1 MYKLLFLFVL
11 TSVFGSCKPKVLP
24 TVVMITPDEVIVKF
38 SHMSALEDFAQ
49 VAMQCAEYN
58 INFQYAGT
66 EFFEDRKL
74 RKLAIQV
81 TTPGGQSG
89 QTTADLSKL
98 QFAYYG
104 FRYSPNGYFKIG
116 AVE

>member
-11 TSVFGSCKPKVLP
+11 TSVFWSCEPKNLP
-24 TVVMITPDEVIVKF
+24 SVVQVTPDEVVIKF
-38 SHMSALEDFAQ
+38 SHMSTLEDFAQ
-49 VAMQCAEYN
+49 AAMQCAQYN

-74 RKLAIQV
+74 RNLAIQV

-89 QTTADLSKL
+89 QATADLSKL

-104 FRYSPNGYFKIG
+104 FRYSSNGYFKIG
-116 AVE
+116 AIE